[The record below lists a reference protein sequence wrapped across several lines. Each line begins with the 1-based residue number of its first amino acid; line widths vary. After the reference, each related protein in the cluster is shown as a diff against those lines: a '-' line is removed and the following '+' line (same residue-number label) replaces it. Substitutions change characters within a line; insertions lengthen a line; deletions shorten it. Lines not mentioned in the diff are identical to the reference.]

1 MGTLASSLR
10 TSPRGTRDV
19 ISLWRW
25 EVPFSRDV
33 QTPSRDTTERRRGQR
48 DRHRGRH
55 RDKVNHSLRYI
66 PTLPSL
72 LCPAAPLVSKHRDNG
87 TRHRQL
93 QWQCEIGSKIFCR
106 LNNIRVRSVARGDR
120 RRKCH
125 RRIRKSREL
134 SFWSLVTQSSFARP
148 LEFQPTDSSVAPHKP
163 TGRAGA
169 ARSRVAA
176 WMDRWKRVR
185 THTRSSIA
193 CSFLGSAGWPCSN
206 DGERKLRSAVLR
218 SPKSAPLPAATRP
231 CWPRSIYGN
240 ISGRVRGKIISR
252 GAG

>member
-1 MGTLASSLR
+1 M
-10 TSPRGTRDV
+10 
-19 ISLWRW
+19 
-25 EVPFSRDV
+25 
-33 QTPSRDTTERRRGQR
+33 
-48 DRHRGRH
+48 
-55 RDKVNHSLRYI
+55 NHSLRYI

-72 LCPAAPLVSKHRDNG
+72 LYPAAPLVSKHRDNG

-93 QWQCEIGSKIFCR
+93 RWQCEIGSKIFCR
-106 LNNIRVRSVARGDR
+106 LNKIRVRPVARDDR

-148 LEFQPTDSSVAPHKP
+148 LGFQPTDSSVAAHKP

-169 ARSRVAA
+169 ARGRVAA

-193 CSFLGSAGWPCSN
+193 CSFLGSAG
-206 DGERKLRSAVLR
+206 
-218 SPKSAPLPAATRP
+218 
-231 CWPRSIYGN
+231 
-240 ISGRVRGKIISR
+240 
-252 GAG
+252 